1 MSNEPKNAVYNIV
14 AFVFADPKKARVVY
28 DELKASKAEAK
39 QQGYKIVAN
48 AVVEIDNNGKAHIHE
63 GGHGGW
69 GAAGGMAVGGFLG
82 LIGGPVGLLAW
93 VVAGGVIGGFAGKIG
108 GRAIPKED
116 LEKLAVYMKP
126 NTSAIL
132 AIIEDK
138 SAENLINRMSPF
150 QAQVVTLTVGD
161 ETSGEI
167 AQAVAVEVTGPAPK
181 AAAPA
186 AEAPAAPTAEA
197 SKPAAEAPKNA

>member
-1 MSNEPKNAVYNIV
+1 MSNGQKNAVYNII
-14 AFVFADPKKARVVY
+14 AFVFADPKKAMMVH
-28 DELKASKAEAK
+28 DELKASKAAAK
-39 QQGYKIVAN
+39 EQGYKIVAN
-48 AVVEIDNNGKAHIHE
+48 AVVEVDDKGKAHIHE

-69 GAAGGMAVGGFLG
+69 GAAGGVAVGGFLG

-116 LEKLAVYMKP
+116 LEKLADYMQP

-138 SAENLINRMSPF
+138 GAEQLINQMSPY

-167 AQAVAVEVTGPAPK
+167 AQAVAVEVEGPALEAAAPE
-181 AAAPA
+181 AEIPAAPA
-186 AEAPAAPTAEA
+186 AEAPKSA
-197 SKPAAEAPKNA
+197 

>member
-1 MSNEPKNAVYNIV
+1 MSNQPKNAVYNIV
-14 AFVFADPKKARVVY
+14 AFVFADPKKAKAVH

-39 QQGYKIVAN
+39 QEGYKIVAN
-48 AVVEIDNNGKAHIHE
+48 AVVEVDEKGKAHIHE

-69 GAAGGMAVGGFLG
+69 GAAGGAAVGGFLG

-93 VVAGGVIGGFAGKIG
+93 AVAGGVIGGFTGKIG
-108 GRAIPKED
+108 GRAIPKAD
-116 LEKLAVYMKP
+116 LEKLAAQMKP

-138 SAENLINRMSPF
+138 GAEQLVNSMSPYR
-150 QAQVVTLTVGD
+150 AQVVTLTVGD

-167 AQAVAVEVTGPAPK
+167 AQAVAVEVTGPAPE

-186 AEAPAAPTAEA
+186 
-197 SKPAAEAPKNA
+197 KEAPKST

>member
-1 MSNEPKNAVYNIV
+1 MSKEAPPQNAVYNIV
-14 AFVFADPKKARVVY
+14 AFVFADPKKAKQVY
-28 DELKASKAEAK
+28 DELKASKSEAK
-39 QQGYKIVAN
+39 EQGYKIVAN
-48 AVVEIDNNGKAHIHE
+48 AVVEVDDKGKAHIHE

-69 GAAGGMAVGGFLG
+69 GAVGGVAVGGFLS

-93 VVAGGVIGGFAGKIG
+93 AVAGGVIGGFAGKIG

-116 LEKLAVYMKP
+116 LEKLSAQMKP

-138 SAENLINRMSPF
+138 SAEQLINRMSPYK
-150 QAQVVTLTVGD
+150 AQVVTLTVGD

-167 AQAVAVEVTGPAPK
+167 AQAVAVEVEAPAPE
-181 AAAPA
+181 AATATSA
-186 AEAPAAPTAEA
+186 AEAPAAPKT
-197 SKPAAEAPKNA
+197 EAPKSP

>member
-1 MSNEPKNAVYNIV
+1 MSNQQQTAVYNIV
-14 AFVFADPKKARVVY
+14 AFIFADPKKARRVH

-39 QQGYKIVAN
+39 EQGYKIVAN
-48 AVVEIDNNGKAHIHE
+48 AVVEVDDKGKTHIHE

-69 GAAGGMAVGGFLG
+69 GAAGGMVAGGFLG

-93 VVAGGVIGGFAGKIG
+93 VVAGGVIGGFAGKVG
-108 GRAIPKED
+108 GRAIPKAD
-116 LEKLAVYMKP
+116 LEKLAEYMQP
-126 NTSAIL
+126 NTSATL

-138 SAENLINRMSPF
+138 SAENLINRMSPY
-150 QAQVVTLTVGD
+150 QSQVVTLTVGD

-167 AQAVAVEVTGPAPK
+167 AQAVSVEVEGPPPG

-186 AEAPAAPTAEA
+186 VEAPAT
-197 SKPAAEAPKNA
+197 PAAEAPKSAS